1 MSFTFLACTP
11 PPPPFELA
19 AATLCAHGSGAI
31 TRFSF
36 LSHVEHTMRYRW
48 FLFYVSRNRN
58 FNSMEEEKEE
68 EKTPH
73 V

>member
-1 MSFTFLACTP
+1 LAPPPPPLP

-36 LSHVEHTMRYRW
+36 LSHVEHTKMMMMV
-48 FLFYVSRNRN
+48 VS
-58 FNSMEEEKEE
+58 FCVVAITE
-68 EKTPH
+68 
-73 V
+73 